1 MLKTAEP
8 REKVS
13 NRRFFSTITRL
24 TSHNITVFVHQ
35 TSIQTEGFRY
45 LKDGEEVEFEIHES
59 DKGPQAVNV
68 TGPDG
73 TQLERIVGHG
83 GQDDL

>member
-1 MLKTAEP
+1 ML
-8 REKVS
+8 
-13 NRRFFSTITRL
+13 FSTITRL

-59 DKGPQAVNV
+59 DKGPQAV
-68 TGPDG
+68 
-73 TQLERIVGHG
+73 ERYEVPTNSVGAYCG
-83 GQDDL
+83 SWWSG